1 MDKLKGGKEDREGK
15 WDWEVNEALETSSVL
30 DGKPN
35 SQTDRQ
41 TCGSGEEDGVVAVN
55 GGGGSIKCLGIETIV
70 GGINMRDAAE
80 DRP

>member
-1 MDKLKGGKEDREGK
+1 M
-15 WDWEVNEALETSSVL
+15 NEALETSSVL

-35 SQTDRQ
+35 SERQ

-70 GGINMRDAAE
+70 GGINMRDAGW
-80 DRP
+80 R